1 MRRASG
7 KSKGLAFVQY
17 ASQDAAAQALQA
29 LDGAIF
35 QGRLLHVLPAHSQP
49 GAAQSDQPPQQVLPP
64 VRGLKR
70 TCTICI

>member
-7 KSKGLAFVQY
+7 KSKGLAFVQF
-17 ASQDAAAQALQA
+17 ASQDEAAQALLA

-49 GAAQSDQPPQQVLPP
+49 GAAQPDQPPPQVPP
-64 VRGLKR
+64 LSSMQAWSP
-70 TCTICI
+70 